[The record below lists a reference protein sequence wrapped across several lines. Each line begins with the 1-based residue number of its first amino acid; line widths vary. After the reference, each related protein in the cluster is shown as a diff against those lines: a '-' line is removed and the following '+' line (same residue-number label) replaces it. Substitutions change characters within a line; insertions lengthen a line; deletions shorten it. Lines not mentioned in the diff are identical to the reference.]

1 MKTAIAAAVLLLSI
15 TAALAADG
23 PAGLMP
29 PGATGVKGNPP
40 AFTMFSVAT
49 KAAEVEKFYTGALAK
64 QGYKPIHD
72 TVRSENHMTLMFA
85 KPGETGSVVLTDKGA
100 STNATVTLTKK

>member
-1 MKTAIAAAVLLLSI
+1 MNADAGQLVLAVPVFNAGHFLPATLSSLN
-15 TAALAADG
+15 AQG
-23 PAGLMP
+23 PAVRWWLQD
-29 PGATGVKGNPP
+29 GASEDRT
-40 AFTMFSVAT
+40 
-49 KAAEVEKFYTGALAK
+49 VEIARSFARDG
-64 QGYKPIHD
+64 D